1 MAPLPSLSTIITG
14 SMGVVEITALVGL
27 GLAATTLGGSA
38 VKALW
43 SISKGL
49 GSFEGRILEMLA
61 QHKSTLDDHEDRL
74 RNAQL

>member
-1 MAPLPSLSTIITG
+1 
-14 SMGVVEITALVGL
+14 MGVIEITALAAL
-27 GLAATTLGGSA
+27 GVAATTLGGSA

-61 QHKSTLDDHEDRL
+61 QHKDTLDDHEVRL
-74 RNAQL
+74 RKGQL

>member
-1 MAPLPSLSTIITG
+1 MAPLPSLSTITAG

-74 RNAQL
+74 RKGQL

>member
-1 MAPLPSLSTIITG
+1 
-14 SMGVVEITALVGL
+14 MGVVEIATLAGVGV
-27 GLAATTLGGSA
+27 AATALGGSA

-61 QHKSTLDDHEDRL
+61 QHKNTLDDHEDRL
-74 RNAQL
+74 RRGQL

>member
-1 MAPLPSLSTIITG
+1 
-14 SMGVVEITALVGL
+14 MGVVEITALAGL
-27 GLAATTLGGSA
+27 GIAAATLASSA

-74 RNAQL
+74 RKGQL

>member
-1 MAPLPSLSTIITG
+1 
-14 SMGVVEITALVGL
+14 MGAAESIALAGLALTVGVGL
-27 GLAATTLGGSA
+27 ATATLASSA

-61 QHKSTLDDHEDRL
+61 QHKTTLDDHEDRL
-74 RNAQL
+74 RAGKL